1 MKSIASKHAFPE
13 LFSNPTS
20 HKFGDR
26 WDSLAV
32 ARIIK
37 ENSGTGVSPAYLF
50 LGRVEAELLRAHL
63 GDAYGE
69 EAVPT
74 LHQVYY
80 MGLKVVTIDA
90 ESYICTGGSKN
101 IRSPKQQSGLKLAS

>member
-1 MKSIASKHAFPE
+1 MKSIVSKHAFPE

-20 HKFGDR
+20 HKFVGD

-37 ENSGTGVSPAYLF
+37 ENSGAGNSPAFLF
-50 LGRVEAELLRAHL
+50 LGRSEAELLRVHL
-63 GDAYGE
+63 GNAYGE

-74 LHQVYY
+74 LNQIYY

-90 ESYICTGGSKN
+90 ESYICTGGSKSVRPQN
-101 IRSPKQQSGLKLAS
+101 RPSGLKLAS